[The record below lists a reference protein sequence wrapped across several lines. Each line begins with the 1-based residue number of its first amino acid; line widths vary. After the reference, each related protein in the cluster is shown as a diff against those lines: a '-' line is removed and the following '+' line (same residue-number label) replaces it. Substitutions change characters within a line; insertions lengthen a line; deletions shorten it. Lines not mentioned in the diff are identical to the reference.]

1 MSKPSS
7 VEKESQGTE
16 QDADQV
22 SWSLGELSQITQA
35 ELEKRKIPN
44 PGGRVSQVPSART
57 IRYYTSLGLV
67 DRPLG
72 YDGGV
77 AQYGYRH
84 LMQLLAI
91 KVLQAEYMPLP
102 EIHKHL
108 HGRSIEEL
116 AEIVQSATRKEDESR
131 EPAPRVESWLTIH
144 AIPGLRLVVDNRQ
157 ALLDWMRNHSEEE
170 AQERLARALNSL
182 TSPGGQ

>member
-1 MSKPSS
+1 MGKSTSLEELPI
-7 VEKESQGTE
+7 
-16 QDADQV
+16 DAC
-22 SWSLGELSQITQA
+22 WSLGELSQITQE

-77 AQYGYRH
+77 AQYGHRH

-91 KVLQAEYMPLP
+91 KVLQAEYLPLP

-108 HGRSIEEL
+108 HGRSSEEL
-116 AEIVQSATRKEDESR
+116 IEIVDSATRAQE
-131 EPAPRVESWLTIH
+131 APREQSVSVESWLTIQ
-144 AIPGLRLVVDNRQ
+144 AVPGLRLMVEDRQ
-157 ALLDWMRNHSEEE
+157 ALLDWIRNHSDEE
-170 AQERLARALNSL
+170 AAEQLSKALKAL
-182 TSPGGQ
+182 TNPGAKT

>member
-1 MSKPSS
+1 MGKS
-7 VEKESQGTE
+7 VSLEHAPEEG
-16 QDADQV
+16 A
-22 SWSLGELSQITQA
+22 SWSLGELSQITQE
-35 ELEKRKIPN
+35 ELERRKIPN

-77 AQYGYRH
+77 AQYGHRH

-91 KVLQAEYMPLP
+91 KVLQAEYLPLP

-108 HGRSIEEL
+108 HGRTIEEL
-116 AEIVQSATRKEDESR
+116 GEIVDSATRDEEIPR
-131 EPAPRVESWLTIH
+131 EPAARVESWLTI
-144 AIPGLRLVVDNRQ
+144 AALPGLRLMVEDRQ
-157 ALLDWMRNHSEEE
+157 ALLEWVRNHSDEE
-170 AQERLARALNSL
+170 AVEKLNRALKAL
-182 TSPGGQ
+182 TNPGAKT